1 MSMNEFRIVA
11 VINRPLSKVFAAM
24 EDFEK
29 VPHWNPGVTEV
40 RLADEGP
47 VKVGTTVV
55 YVGKLSADM
64 RTSPVADK
72 FLPADGHEISP
83 AAATSSPQN

>member
-1 MSMNEFRIVA
+1 MYGFQ
-11 VINRPLSKVFAAM
+11 
-24 EDFEK
+24 
-29 VPHWNPGVTEV
+29 
-40 RLADEGP
+40 RLAKVRVAGSNP
-47 VKVGTTVV
+47 VVRSKWPVSHLVDHV
-55 YVGKLSADM
+55 SADM